1 MWRTV
6 LAVFVSAASQRR
18 LCSFFNV
25 SSFPRCVSTCSVERI
40 FFGVVFSEPFLAI
53 LKSFSI
59 RDRSRSVF
67 TVFVFLCISRSIF
80 PLSPV
85 FPFPVSLGEEC
96 GLHRKELMSLLA
108 FHKMHQLEGD
118 TNWKDTNNFDTPGHI
133 HRMPNLS
140 GTPRKMRETSETGF
154 PSCDASTGTR

>member
-1 MWRTV
+1 MNCACCFR
-6 LAVFVSAASQRR
+6 FSSVSAASAFAFQRFIVSA
-18 LCSFFNV
+18 LCQHVLGGANL
-25 SSFPRCVSTCSVERI
+25 
-40 FFGVVFSEPFLAI
+40 FGVVFSEPFLAI
-53 LKSFSI
+53 LKSFGI
-59 RDRSRSVF
+59 RDWSRSVF

-80 PLSPV
+80 ALSPV

-96 GLHRKELMSLLA
+96 GLHRKGLMSLLA

-140 GTPRKMRETSETGF
+140 GTPRKMRVASETGF
-154 PSCDASTGTR
+154 PSCGASTDTR